1 MNEWDLK
8 QEFDGGVFSEQV
20 PGGRCS
26 VTLFCEASGLR
37 AITEAGQQ
45 FLLRYEQLQLEL
57 GGASGHMLFCR
68 NSDRS
73 LTLFCEDRQFRA
85 ALEFHGGAPL
95 SEQLSRLFA
104 DQKSDR
110 SRWRSIVL
118 LSLAGLGVL
127 LYAGYYG
134 VLALGQ
140 AAVKTLPVKVDQQIG
155 DLAWSQMDHG
165 GPEVN
170 DPLIVEPCR
179 KIVEQLTPH
188 AAVAGMKFEIAVID
202 SPEVNAFCLPGGK
215 MVIYT
220 GLLKA
225 ARTPEEVAGVLSHEM
240 AHATL
245 RHGLQ
250 SVVRSAGVVIAA
262 ELLIGDAAGLVAL
275 GAELGQQAAL
285 TSYSR
290 EQETEADVEGVRML
304 HAAAID
310 PLSLAEFFEQLK
322 EQGQDVPAAIAWI
335 STHPQHDVR
344 IASIRARVAE
354 LPPQQYRSLE
364 VNWDG
369 LKQRLQN

>member
-1 MNEWDLK
+1 MNAWDLK
-8 QEFDGGVFSEQV
+8 QDFEAGVFSEQV

-26 VTLFCEASGLR
+26 VLLHCEASGLR
-37 AITEAGQQ
+37 AVTESGQQ
-45 FLLRYEQLQLEL
+45 FFLRYEQMQLEL
-57 GGASGHMLFCR
+57 GGASGNMLFCR
-68 NSDRS
+68 NPDRS

-85 ALEFHGGAPL
+85 TLEFQSGSIL
-95 SEQLSRLFA
+95 TEQLSRVFA
-104 DQKSDR
+104 DRKNDR
-110 SRWRSIVL
+110 SRWRSILL
-118 LSLAGLGVL
+118 LSLAGLAVL
-127 LYAGYYG
+127 LYAGYYS
-134 VLALGQ
+134 VLALGR
-140 AAVKTLPVKVDQQIG
+140 AAVTTLPVKVDQQIG
-155 DLAWSQMDHG
+155 ELAWSQMDHG

-170 DPLIVEPCR
+170 DPLIVDPCR
-179 KIVEQLTPH
+179 QIVERLAPH
-188 AAVAGMKFEIAVID
+188 AALAGLKFEIAVID
-202 SPEVNAFCLPGGK
+202 SPDVNAFCLPGGK
-215 MVIYT
+215 MVIFT

-225 ARTPEEVAGVLSHEM
+225 ARTPEEVAGVVSHEM

-250 SVVRSAGVVIAA
+250 SAVRSAGVVIAA

-290 EQETEADVEGVRML
+290 EQETEADAEGVRML
-304 HAAAID
+304 HAAAMD

-322 EQGQDVPAAIAWI
+322 QQGQDVPAAIAWI

>member
-1 MNEWDLK
+1 MNAWEVK
-8 QEFDGGVFSEQV
+8 QEFDAGVFSEQV

-26 VTLFCEASGLR
+26 VTLYCESSGLR
-37 AITEAGQQ
+37 AVTESGQQ
-45 FLLRYEQLQLEL
+45 FFLRYEQMQLEL
-57 GGASGHMLFCR
+57 GGASGNMLFCR
-68 NSDRS
+68 NPDRS
-73 LTLFCEDRQFRA
+73 LTLFCEDRQFKA
-85 ALEFHGGAPL
+85 ALEIHSGSVL
-95 SEQLSRLFA
+95 TDQLRRIFA
-104 DQKSDR
+104 DRRTDR

-118 LSLAGLGVL
+118 LSLCGLAVL

-134 VLALGQ
+134 VLALGR
-140 AAVKTLPVKVDQQIG
+140 AAVNTLPVTVDQQIG
-155 DLAWSQMDHG
+155 ELAWSQMEHG

-170 DPLIVEPCR
+170 DPQVVDPCRQIVER
-179 KIVEQLTPH
+179 LAPH
-188 AAVAGMKFEIAVID
+188 AALAGLKFEITVID
-202 SPEVNAFCLPGGK
+202 SPDVNAFCLPGGK
-215 MVIYT
+215 MVIFT
-220 GLLKA
+220 GLLRA
-225 ARTPEEVAGVLSHEM
+225 ARTPEEVAGVVSHEM

-250 SVVRSAGVVIAA
+250 SAVRSAGVVIAA

-275 GAELGQQAAL
+275 GAELGKQAAL

-304 HAAAID
+304 HGAAID

-364 VNWDG
+364 VDWDG

>member
-1 MNEWDLK
+1 
-8 QEFDGGVFSEQV
+8 
-20 PGGRCS
+20 
-26 VTLFCEASGLR
+26 
-37 AITEAGQQ
+37 
-45 FLLRYEQLQLEL
+45 
-57 GGASGHMLFCR
+57 
-68 NSDRS
+68 
-73 LTLFCEDRQFRA
+73 
-85 ALEFHGGAPL
+85 
-95 SEQLSRLFA
+95 
-104 DQKSDR
+104 
-110 SRWRSIVL
+110 
-118 LSLAGLGVL
+118 
-127 LYAGYYG
+127 
-134 VLALGQ
+134 
-140 AAVKTLPVKVDQQIG
+140 
-155 DLAWSQMDHG
+155 
-165 GPEVN
+165 VN